1 MAIIRCLPWRCRL
14 QSGWKFRHCRGG
26 LSRIG
31 LVPPSECYAK
41 ITDFDFVSTVVAN
54 ADLAPVPPFSRA
66 AGSSRCRPL
75 WPSIRFDCPGGARQV
90 TPLAS
95 ILRAGRARSCVQR
108 TARRPDSFASVS
120 VRRDSKYLS
129 GSDKMSV
136 ERIVIELETPGD
148 SRSLFRLRLDNKVV
162 GENLTAVQAHLL
174 VGEIL
179 DRITLPRSS
188 AMN

>member
-1 MAIIRCLPWRCRL
+1 L
-14 QSGWKFRHCRGG
+14 
-26 LSRIG
+26 
-31 LVPPSECYAK
+31 
-41 ITDFDFVSTVVAN
+41 
-54 ADLAPVPPFSRA
+54 
-66 AGSSRCRPL
+66 
-75 WPSIRFDCPGGARQV
+75 
-90 TPLAS
+90 
-95 ILRAGRARSCVQR
+95 QR

-148 SRSLFRLRLDNKVV
+148 SRSLFRLRLNNKVV